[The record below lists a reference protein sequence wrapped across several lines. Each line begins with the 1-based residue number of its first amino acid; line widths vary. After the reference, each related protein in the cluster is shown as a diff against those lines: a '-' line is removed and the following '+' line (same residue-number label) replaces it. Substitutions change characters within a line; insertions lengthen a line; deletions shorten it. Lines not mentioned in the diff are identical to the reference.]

1 MAQYLLIKQYDCL
14 SLAMVVKMKYFFACL
29 MMPIIPILLIA
40 FFAIGAVYFGV
51 TNRMERMG
59 Q

>member
-1 MAQYLLIKQYDCL
+1 
-14 SLAMVVKMKYFFACL
+14 MKYFFACL